1 MPTTATWVYQGRV
14 ITSIKDM
21 PEGTY
26 GFIYEV
32 KYKPTDI
39 RYIGKKVLY
48 FERNKRLG
56 KKALAELR
64 EERSKQG
71 LRGRVPIKQ
80 KVITESDWK
89 DYFGSQKEILTLSK
103 EDNAGEN
110 WEKHILQF
118 VPNKKL
124 LICFVGIPGS
134 GKTYLAKI
142 IEKKFKGI
150 RINSDNLRKV
160 INKNIT
166 KNLLY
171 FYF

>member
-32 KYKPTDI
+32 IYKPTDV
-39 RYIGKKVLY
+39 RYISKKVLY

-56 KKALAELR
+56 KKALAALR
-64 EERSKQG
+64 EERSKKG
-71 LRGRVPIKQ
+71 LRGRVPVKQ

-89 DYFGSQKEILTLSK
+89 DYFGSQKEIVTLSQ

-110 WEKHILQF
+110 WEKRILEF

-124 LICFVGIPGS
+124 LTYYETKHLFKNDVLENQYSAHINDNIL
-134 GKTYLAKI
+134 GK
-142 IEKKFKGI
+142 FF
-150 RINSDNLRKV
+150 RKD
-160 INKNIT
+160 
-166 KNLLY
+166 
-171 FYF
+171 FD

>member
-1 MPTTATWVYQGRV
+1 MVNMPTTATWTYQGRV

-32 KYKPTDI
+32 IYKPTDV

-56 KKALAELR
+56 KKALKALQ

-71 LRGRVPIKQ
+71 LRGRTPAKQ
-80 KVITESDWK
+80 KVISESDWK

-103 EDNAGEN
+103 KDNSSKN
-110 WEKHILQF
+110 WEKRILQY
-118 VPNKKL
+118 VPTKKL
-124 LICFVGIPGS
+124 LTYYETKYLFKNGILEDKYGAHINDNIL
-134 GKTYLAKI
+134 GK
-142 IEKKFKGI
+142 FF
-150 RINSDNLRKV
+150 RKD
-160 INKNIT
+160 
-166 KNLLY
+166 
-171 FYF
+171 FD

>member
-1 MPTTATWVYQGRV
+1 MPTTATWTYQGRV

-32 KYKPTDI
+32 RYKPTDV

-56 KKALAELR
+56 KKALAALR
-64 EERSKQG
+64 EERSKNG

-80 KVITESDWK
+80 KVVTESDWK
-89 DYFGSQKEILTLSK
+89 DYFGSQKEIVTLSQQ
-103 EDNAGEN
+103 DNAGEN
-110 WEKHILQF
+110 WEKRILEF

-124 LICFVGIPGS
+124 LTYYETKHSFQNGVLEDKDSAHINDNIL
-134 GKTYLAKI
+134 GK
-142 IEKKFKGI
+142 FF
-150 RINSDNLRKV
+150 RKD
-160 INKNIT
+160 
-166 KNLLY
+166 
-171 FYF
+171 FD

>member
-1 MPTTATWVYQGRV
+1 MKHMPTTATWIYQGRV

-32 KYKPTDI
+32 IYKPTDV

-56 KKALAELR
+56 KKALAALR
-64 EERSKQG
+64 EERSKKG
-71 LRGRVPIKQ
+71 LRGRVPVKQ

-89 DYFGSQKEILTLSK
+89 DYFGSQKEIITLSQ

-110 WEKHILQF
+110 WEKRILEF

-124 LICFVGIPGS
+124 LTYYETKHLFKNDVLENQYSAHINDNIL
-134 GKTYLAKI
+134 GK
-142 IEKKFKGI
+142 FF
-150 RINSDNLRKV
+150 RKD
-160 INKNIT
+160 
-166 KNLLY
+166 
-171 FYF
+171 FD